1 MYSSMRQHLFQR
13 ALLISMHPFQYT
25 VQYGFGRN
33 YGISI
38 DSNNLNIILDC
49 VSESW
54 HGSNVESRNTAKLM
68 YSFHRYLDS
77 TTYVGIYE
85 KIPSSLPRILLPSR
99 LPLSEAFSF
108 DKTKAFILP
117 RPLLQPL
124 LLPSFPRG
132 TIAQKLFKISFNSE
146 IQTRRMNI
154 WDAEETKS
162 SKCAS
167 FFLLII
173 PKSTKTKR

>member
-1 MYSSMRQHLFQR
+1 MVVVVIICSSINAFH
-13 ALLISMHPFQYT
+13 
-25 VQYGFGRN
+25 YGFGRN
-33 YGISI
+33 YGISK
-38 DSNNLNIILDC
+38 DSNNLILILDC
-49 VSESW
+49 LSESW
-54 HGSNVESRNTAKLM
+54 HGSNVDCRNTAKLM

-85 KIPSSLPRILLPSR
+85 KIPSALPRILLPSR
-99 LPLSEAFSF
+99 LPLSEEFLS

-132 TIAQKLFKISFNSE
+132 TIAQKPFKISFNSE
-146 IQTRRMNI
+146 IQTRQMNI
-154 WDAEETKS
+154 WDAEETES

-167 FFLLII
+167 FLLLII
-173 PKSTKTKR
+173 LKTAKTKG